1 MLQTKLDYLVLLPNF
16 LAYFGT
22 AVVLTAAFLVL
33 YTAMTPVKEWSEIK
47 AGNSAAALSLSGALL
62 GFALALGSV
71 ISNSQSLLDMA
82 AWGLVALV
90 VQLVVFGVVRL
101 GNAGLVRRIGE
112 GSLAHGILLATAS
125 VSAGILNAAS
135 MTY

>member
-22 AVVLTAAFLVL
+22 AAVLTVAFLVL

-101 GNAGLVRRIGE
+101 GKPDLVRRIGE

>member
-1 MLQTKLDYLVLLPNF
+1 MLQPKLDYLVLLPNF

-22 AVVLTAAFLVL
+22 AAVLTAAFLVL

-47 AGNSAAALSLSGALL
+47 AGNAAAALSLSGALL
-62 GFALALGSV
+62 GFALALASV
-71 ISNSQSLLDMA
+71 ITHSQSLLDMT

-101 GNAGLVRRIGE
+101 GKPDLVRRIGE
-112 GSLAHGILLATAS
+112 GSLAHGILLAAAS